1 MTIGLL
7 EKKLEGG
14 GENHP
19 PPALIPLAKQPARR
33 RVKTPFDDFLMTIG
47 GNLTLALVKPCKHI
61 CTFNCARQHHDHLNN
76 DI

>member
-33 RVKTPFDDFLMTIG
+33 RVNYVIKEIPLSTAGYPL
-47 GNLTLALVKPCKHI
+47 
-61 CTFNCARQHHDHLNN
+61 
-76 DI
+76 

>member
-33 RVKTPFDDFLMTIG
+33 RVKISML
-47 GNLTLALVKPCKHI
+47 NYVKI
-61 CTFNCARQHHDHLNN
+61 EIQLFQTSL
-76 DI
+76 

>member
-33 RVKTPFDDFLMTIG
+33 RVKRFT
-47 GNLTLALVKPCKHI
+47 
-61 CTFNCARQHHDHLNN
+61 
-76 DI
+76 DIWSLKSPSAYKTSSTTVFRHQMIQVDIIMYIN

>member
-14 GENHP
+14 GGGKP

-33 RVKTPFDDFLMTIG
+33 RVKSYQYN
-47 GNLTLALVKPCKHI
+47 NLTFFPE
-61 CTFNCARQHHDHLNN
+61 NC
-76 DI
+76 

>member
-33 RVKTPFDDFLMTIG
+33 RVKGDLG
-47 GNLTLALVKPCKHI
+47 GPKGPLRAKSSSFGDRNIIFGK
-61 CTFNCARQHHDHLNN
+61 
-76 DI
+76 